1 MHRVSKMSENI
12 KILNRFNLGSGVISL
27 NKVKNRINAITQDY
41 KVCVIDLELMTITK
55 QSQLI
60 NSKNLPYKY
69 AKSASSSN
77 SFACVC
83 EVDSKVATIATVE
96 NQIQAKYKLK
106 THKADISSSIFSPD
120 SILFAT
126 GGEDGRVFLYESKD
140 FRKFL
145 SLPYRPDYI
154 SSLNFSKDSRFLIA
168 SCFNKSN
175 IIFDCQRAK
184 VISIFNSVEVVEWGN
199 FFDNNSKLF
208 LIMRNMQ
215 SQIYDLKENKITNI
229 QNNFNDWPSIF
240 DIDESSEI
248 AVVGSRGSSI
258 YLIHLK
264 DNSKIF
270 SLKLENIVGISS
282 LCIHFGYIIVGS
294 VSGEILI
301 ISYKDEDDRFKK
313 ACESKD
319 YKLASELL
327 DKNIFLSLQE
337 CAKVF
342 DEDWEGIL
350 KIAIELLADNKIDEA
365 IELTSPFTRDIS
377 KKNAFSVYLNKSNI
391 LKKFRELIDNK
402 FYEEAYNMALQNK
415 ILTKS
420 AYFDKLESIWN
431 KAFSASKKILEENGN
446 VDNAKRLL
454 EPFMKTPKK
463 EAIMQLL
470 NNLHIFKDADNY
482 IKEQNFK
489 EYFSLTFKFSYLKDT
504 ELYKKVLN
512 LGENL
517 FEKAL
522 NAKNDKDY
530 DEFFKLSKFLQAF
543 PMYKDSIATNTI
555 YVSNLLEF
563 QKLYRENRIMEAYKI
578 ALENDELQYLDE
590 FKNLIKDFELVS
602 EKAKEEAFN
611 GKVGLVSEI
620 FGEYKKINY
629 WSDRIKSIFQIAYL
643 EEFRINFLSNKS
655 AINWEHSIKNY
666 IQIFG
671 KSDEIVEFCEENGM
685 SPILESLQNDFIKQD
700 FSFQKTLLSKAI

>member
-27 NKVKNRINAITQDY
+27 NKVKNRTNAITQDY

-60 NSKNLPYKY
+60 NSKNLPHKY

-120 SILFAT
+120 STLFAT

-270 SLKLENIVGISS
+270 SLKLENIAGISS

-563 QKLYRENRIMEAYKI
+563 QKLYRGNRIMEAYKI

-611 GKVGLVSEI
+611 GKVELVSEI

>member
-1 MHRVSKMSENI
+1 MSENI

-27 NKVKNRINAITQDY
+27 NKVKNRTNAITQDY

-60 NSKNLPYKY
+60 NSKNLPHKY

-120 SILFAT
+120 STLFAT

-270 SLKLENIVGISS
+270 SLKLENIAGISS

-563 QKLYRENRIMEAYKI
+563 QKLYRGNRIMEAYKI

-611 GKVGLVSEI
+611 GKVELVSEI